1 MSSFYGP
8 VLIFSL
14 DLLISFI
21 KVVGVIKHSNIIGES
36 VVIILVFFFTDT
48 ERRQTHLLLFKE
60 EKRTM
65 LFTSTTPVSADSLVS
80 SGSFLIIMVL
90 YSVT

>member
-1 MSSFYGP
+1 MIERNGST

-14 DLLISFI
+14 DLLIFII
-21 KVVGVIKHSNIIGES
+21 KVIGIIKHSNIGES
-36 VVIILVFFFTDT
+36 VVIILIFFFTDT